1 MPNSKSA
8 KKRLRQNETHR
19 QRNRATKS
27 SLRSQL
33 RKVTQAVEAGD
44 VAASEQ
50 AFRLAVQN
58 LDRAAAGHVIH
69 ANAAARTK
77 SRLSAKIKAIKA

>member
-19 QRNRATKS
+19 QRNRSTKS
-27 SLRSQL
+27 TLRSHL

-44 VAASEQ
+44 VAASEA
-50 AFRLAVQN
+50 AFRLAAEK
-58 LDRAAAGHVIH
+58 LDRAAARHLIH

-77 SRLSAKIKAIKA
+77 SRLSAKIKALKA